1 MTSSSGADN
10 EISLDSPMPIF
21 NESSTLKPIRVAG
34 VVTTGTDHIDPSV
47 LQAYLDD
54 TIMKSITLGQLVKNA
69 DVLNKRL
76 CQHHIALNAKQS
88 FHFQGNT
95 YISDEKERHDVVP
108 LMEVV
113 SQLDILPPKTFTAK
127 TGTNFGNDNDAEA
140 YLQFE
145 KLIDKKY
152 LKLPT
157 RVNLE
162 ILRGTKIHSSFLF
175 NSYSS
180 LSPQSILNLKVF
192 SQFYNWNTNKGLDIG
207 QRGARLSLRYEPLF
221 LHKLLHNPHSN
232 ESPTLFHEWFLE
244 TCWRSTKICSQGTS
258 APYMYSGTMLS
269 QAGDQ
274 LRTILGHTF
283 VLDKRDHIM
292 CPTKGSMLKWSN
304 ELSPGKHLKTQLEL
318 NSVKSWMNDDFITF
332 STTIKTGY
340 LKNLSSQQSLPVH
353 ICDKFQSGGPSDI
366 RGFQTFGLGPRDL
379 YDAVGGDAFVSYGL
393 SVFSRLPWKK
403 VEKSNFR
410 LHWFFNGGKLVNHDN
425 TSLGN
430 CIGQLSKEH
439 STSTGIGLVLR
450 HPMARFE
457 LNFTLPITAHEN
469 DLIRKGFQF
478 GLGLAFL

>member
-1 MTSSSGADN
+1 MTLASEMSD
-10 EISLDSPMPIF
+10 EISLDKQTPIF
-21 NESSTLKPIRVAG
+21 NGGSASKPIRVAG
-34 VVTTGTDHIDPSV
+34 VVTTGTDNIDPTV
-47 LQAYLDD
+47 LQSYLDD
-54 TIMKSITLGQLVKNA
+54 TILKSITLGQLVKNA

-76 CQHHIALNAKQS
+76 CQHHIALDAKQA
-88 FHFQGNT
+88 FHFQDYK
-95 YISDEKERHDVVP
+95 YISDEKGIHDMVP

-113 SQLDILPPKTFTAK
+113 SQLDVLPPKTFTAK

-162 ILRGTKIHSSFLF
+162 LLRGTKIHSSFLF

-180 LSPQSILNLKVF
+180 LSPQSILNFKIF
-192 SQFYNWNTNKGLDIG
+192 SQFYNWNSNKGLDIG

-221 LHKLLHNPHSN
+221 LHPILHNPYSN
-232 ESPTLFHEWFLE
+232 ERPTLFHEWFLE
-244 TCWRSTKICSQGTS
+244 SCWRSSKICSPGTS
-258 APYMYSGTMLS
+258 APYMYSDTILS

-274 LRTILGHTF
+274 FRTVLGHTF
-283 VLDKRDHIM
+283 VLDKRNHFM

-304 ELSPGKHLKTQLEL
+304 ELSPGKHWKTQLEL
-318 NSVKSWMNDDFITF
+318 NNVKSWLNDDFITF
-332 STTIKTGY
+332 STTFKTGY
-340 LKNLSSQQSLPVH
+340 LKNISSQQSLPVH
-353 ICDKFQSGGPSDI
+353 ICDKFQNGGPNDI
-366 RGFQTFGLGPRDL
+366 RSFQTFGLGPRDL
-379 YDAVGGDAFVSYGL
+379 YDAIGGDAFVSYGV

-403 VEKSNFR
+403 IQKSNFR
-410 LHWFFNGGKLVNHDN
+410 LHWFFNGGKLINHDN
-425 TSLGN
+425 MSLSN

-457 LNFTLPITAHEN
+457 LNFSLPIAAHEN
-469 DLIRKGFQF
+469 DLMRKGFQF
-478 GLGLAFL
+478 GIGLAFL